1 MKKYLVGGAVRDMI
15 LGKEPHDKDYVVVG
29 STPEEIVSLGYK
41 QVGKDFP
48 VFLDEAGNEYALAR
62 TERKSGSKHTDFE
75 FDFNPEITL
84 EQYLFRRD
92 FTVNSIAYNEET
104 KEFVDPYNG
113 MEDIKNKILRVTNPK
128 AFKDDPLRV
137 LRMARFHAQLDFSI
151 EESTLQL
158 AKEMIAEG
166 CLKNLTSERIFNE
179 IEKAASTVKF
189 ADFIHVLHE
198 IDGLKDILPEIEKLY
213 EVPENPKYH
222 VEKNSGEH
230 TERVIN
236 SLNED
241 NIRKNK
247 PADIRLNLA
256 ALFHDVGKSVT
267 PKEDYPHH
275 KGHDILGIDLV
286 KNISKRLKIPNEY
299 RDFCI
304 YTCKNHDRFRYAN
317 DMKLSK
323 LYDFVRELTDRF
335 KDVKKFNLLCTI
347 IQADNNAKVIDSFIK
362 NVEVLKNAEKI
373 ALVYFLMKDI
383 HTEDFPELKSL
394 SGEKLGK
401 RYRELC
407 IEKLRKEMEK

>member
-15 LGKEPHDKDYVVVG
+15 LGKEPHDKDYVIVG

-48 VFLDEAGNEYALAR
+48 VFLDENSNEYALAR
-62 TERKSGSKHTDFE
+62 TERKSGLKHTDFE

-84 EQYLFRRD
+84 EQDLFRRD

-104 KEFVDPYNG
+104 KEFIDPYNG
-113 MEDIKNKILRVTNPK
+113 IEDIKNKILRVTNPK

-166 CLKNLTSERIFNE
+166 CLKNLTPERIFNE

-189 ADFIHVLHE
+189 ADFIHILHE
-198 IDGLKDILPEIEKLY
+198 IGGLKDILPEIEKLY
-213 EVPENPKYH
+213 SVPENPKYH
-222 VEKNSGEH
+222 IEKNSGEH
-230 TERVIN
+230 TERVIQ
-236 SLNED
+236 SLKTD
-241 NIRKNK
+241 NIK
-247 PADIRLNLA
+247 LNLA

-275 KGHDILGIDLV
+275 EGHDVLGINLV
-286 KNISKRLKIPNEY
+286 KNISKRLKITNEY
-299 RDFCI
+299 RNFCV
-304 YTCKNHDRFRYAN
+304 YTCKNHDRFRYTN

-323 LYDFVRELTDRF
+323 LYDFVRELTDKF
-335 KDVKKFNLLCTI
+335 KEVEKFNLLCTI
-347 IQADNNAKVIDSFIK
+347 IQADNNAKVIDGFIK
-362 NVEVLKNAEKI
+362 NVEVLKNAERI
-373 ALVYFLMKDI
+373 ALVYFLMKDV
-383 HTEDFPELKSL
+383 HVEDFPELKNL

-401 RYRELC
+401 RYRDLC
-407 IEKLRKEMEK
+407 IEKLRKEIGK

>member
-1 MKKYLVGGAVRDMI
+1 M
-15 LGKEPHDKDYVVVG
+15 
-29 STPEEIVSLGYK
+29 VSLGYK

-48 VFLDEAGNEYALAR
+48 VFLDKNDNEYALAR
-62 TERKSGSKHTDFE
+62 TERKSGLKHADFE

-84 EQYLFRRD
+84 EQDVFRRD
-92 FTVNSIAYNEET
+92 FTVNSSAYDEET

-158 AKEMIAEG
+158 AKEMVIEG
-166 CLKNLTSERIFNE
+166 CLKNLTPERIFGE

-189 ADFIHVLHE
+189 ANFIHILRE
-198 IDGLKDILPEIEKLY
+198 IGGLKDILPEIEKLY
-213 EVPENPKYH
+213 EVPENPKYYI
-222 VEKNSGEH
+222 EKNTGEH
-230 TERVIN
+230 TERVIQ
-236 SLNED
+236 SLN
-241 NIRKNK
+241 
-247 PADIRLNLA
+247 ADDIKLNLA

-275 KGHDILGIDLV
+275 KDHDILGIDLI
-286 KNISKRLKIPNEY
+286 KNISKRLKIPNGY
-299 RDFCI
+299 RDFCV
-304 YTCKNHDRFRYAN
+304 YACKHHGKFRYVN

-323 LYDFVRELTDRF
+323 LYDFVKELTDKF
-335 KDVKKFNLLCTI
+335 KDVEKFNLLCII

-362 NVEVLKNAEKI
+362 KIEVLKNAEKV
-373 ALVYFLMKDI
+373 ALVYSLVKDV
-383 HTEDFPELKSL
+383 HVEDFPELKNL
-394 SGEKLGK
+394 SGEQLGK

-407 IEKLRKEMEK
+407 IEKLRKEIEKR

>member
-15 LGKEPHDKDYVVVG
+15 LGKEPHDKDYVIVG
-29 STPEEIVSLGYK
+29 STPEEMVSLGYK
-41 QVGKDFP
+41 HVGKDFP

-62 TERKSGSKHTDFE
+62 TERKSGLKHTDFE

-84 EQYLFRRD
+84 EQDLFRRD
-92 FTVNSIAYNEET
+92 FTVNSIAYDEET
-104 KEFVDPYNG
+104 KEFIDPYNG
-113 MEDIKNKILRVTNPK
+113 IEDIKNKILRVTNPK

-137 LRMARFHAQLDFSI
+137 LRMARFYAQLNFAI

-158 AKEMIAEG
+158 AKETIAEG
-166 CLKNLTSERIFNE
+166 CLKNLTPERIFNE
-179 IEKAASTVKF
+179 IEKAAYTVRF
-189 ADFIHVLHE
+189 ADFIHILHE

-222 VEKNSGEH
+222 IEKNTGEH
-230 TERVIN
+230 IERVIQ
-236 SLNED
+236 SLNTD
-241 NIRKNK
+241 TIK
-247 PADIRLNLA
+247 LNLA

-275 KGHDILGIDLV
+275 KSHDILGIDLI

-299 RDFCI
+299 KDFCVYI
-304 YTCKNHDRFRYAN
+304 YKNHDKFRYVN

-323 LYDFVRELTDRF
+323 LYDFVRELTNKF
-335 KDVKKFNLLCTI
+335 KDVEKFNLLCTV
-347 IQADNNAKVIDSFIK
+347 IQADNNDKVIDSIIK

-373 ALVYFLMKDI
+373 ALVYFLMKDV
-383 HTEDFPELKSL
+383 HVEDFPELKNL
-394 SGEKLGK
+394 SGEQLGK

-407 IEKLRKEMEK
+407 IEKLRKNKKENENDKASI